1 MRLPILLG
9 LGLLACG
16 DSNTPPP
23 GMLDGAPDARDVD
36 GDGLCNE
43 TEDARMTRIDVV
55 DTDGDGWSDLWEI
68 LVATDPLDV
77 TRPDRAFVATL
88 RENAS
93 SDLVVP
99 IEIEVSAAGEDY
111 SGAFEA
117 EAVQDPLGQN
127 AASYFLDAV
136 ATFAAPN
143 DNVAFVDAEGESFR
157 AVVGRTLLGFELRF
171 DFAGERAPCA
181 RAYPF
186 RYTVKR
192 SDGIIIA
199 SRRLMLV
206 VLPEGGVIGTTP
218 WCVPTSCR

>member
-1 MRLPILLG
+1 MT
-9 LGLLACG
+9 
-16 DSNTPPP
+16 N
-23 GMLDGAPDARDVD
+23 PDVA
-36 GDGLCNE
+36 
-43 TEDARMTRIDVV
+43 

-68 LVATDPLDV
+68 LAATDPLDA

-88 RENAS
+88 RENAVA
-93 SDLVVP
+93 DLVVP
-99 IEIEVSAAGEDY
+99 VEVEVSAAGEDY

-117 EAVQDPLGQN
+117 EAIQDPLGQT
-127 AASYFLDAV
+127 AASYFLDAI

-143 DNVAFVDAEGESFR
+143 DNVAFVDTDGEAFR

-192 SDGIIIA
+192 SDGILVA
-199 SRRLMLV
+199 SRRILLV
-206 VLPEGGVIGTTP
+206 VLPEGGSVGVTP
-218 WCVPTSCR
+218 WCVPASCR

>member
-1 MRLPILLG
+1 MRVVILFG

-16 DSNTPPP
+16 DSTTPPP
-23 GMLDGAPDARDVD
+23 GDRDGAVDVRDRD

-43 TEDARMTRIDVV
+43 TEDARMTSADAA
-55 DTDGDGWSDLWEI
+55 DTDLDGWSDLWEI
-68 LVATDPLDV
+68 LVATDPLDA
-77 TRPDRAFVATL
+77 TRPDRAFVHVLRESSGATL
-88 RENAS
+88 A
-93 SDLVVP
+93 VP
-99 IEIEVSAAGEDY
+99 VEVEVSAAGEDY
-111 SGAFEA
+111 AGAFEA
-117 EAVQDPLGQN
+117 EAIQDPLGQT
-127 AASYFLDAV
+127 AASYFLEAV

-171 DFAGERAPCA
+171 DFAGERADCA

-192 SDGIIIA
+192 SDGIIVA
-199 SRRLMLV
+199 SRRLILV
-206 VLPEGGVIGTTP
+206 VVPEGGALGTTP